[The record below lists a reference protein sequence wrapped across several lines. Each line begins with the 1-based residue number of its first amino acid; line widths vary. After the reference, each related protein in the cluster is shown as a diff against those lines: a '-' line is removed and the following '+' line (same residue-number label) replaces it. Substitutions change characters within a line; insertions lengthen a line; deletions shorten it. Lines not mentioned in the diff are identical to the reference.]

1 VPNVRVHLLNYLL
14 GGRLSKKKNLEA
26 MAAQAKRTEALNRVT
41 LAVELEARRA
51 GKTEEEVKIAILEA
65 KSVYD
70 RPRLSG
76 AMIDR
81 IFRNAQELK
90 ASSRDAEERALSE
103 GKTPQ
108 EAKEISKAEGQRVS
122 KVQAKKATKSALAK
136 VGLFLVIFFLI
147 FHFVFQSNNSSSN
160 SPSTPAAP
168 ASSFTG
174 QVLSDT
180 VIDPATANV
189 QFSITN
195 DGTTAGIPNCSVE
208 VHNTGYSYTGFDSP
222 IIPTPIA
229 PGATLK
235 GNMNITV
242 TGQGASFITAGTVTC
257 T

>member
-1 VPNVRVHLLNYLL
+1 
-14 GGRLSKKKNLEA
+14 LSKKKNLEA

-70 RPRLSG
+70 RPGLSG

-90 ASSRDAEERALSE
+90 GSSRDAEERALSE

-147 FHFVFQSNNSSSN
+147 FHFVFQSNNS
-160 SPSTPAAP
+160 PSTPAAP

-208 VHNTGYSYTGFDSP
+208 VHNAGYSYTGFDSP
-222 IIPTPIA
+222 IISTPIA